1 MAVASAMHAR
11 RRIVA
16 RRKERTHH
24 SSACVGGGGASVGGP
39 ARPAWTSSSWDMGSR
54 THTWGRAPAGLLRAS
69 WVILATLL
77 FGLDAAGGSSGG
89 DFKGGGLRLS
99 GLKGWRMRRGLSQGQ
114 LAKLVGVPRHY
125 VQRIEQGRRG
135 CNPWVAQKMAEELEV
150 DLEEL
155 RASLAPEENTGAEG
169 DVRVRR
175 GRPPVVVPRRSVH
188 RAYLKVLLEREVGSA
203 YSALEE
209 REFEDWCM
217 RLSPEELLEIISRR
231 KLERELLKE
240 VLTDNARVHPE
251 VRTFLEELVREHPG
265 KDIRILAAR
274 RNQEHSQEERQR
286 LTRAMRGLLL

>member
-1 MAVASAMHAR
+1 MAQDSDASR
-11 RRIVA
+11 G
-16 RRKERTHH
+16 
-24 SSACVGGGGASVGGP
+24 SG
-39 ARPAWTSSSWDMGSR
+39 RPQ
-54 THTWGRAPAGLLRAS
+54 
-69 WVILATLL
+69 
-77 FGLDAAGGSSGG
+77 G

-99 GLKGWRMRRGLSQGQ
+99 GLKQWRERRGLSQGQ

-155 RASLAPEENTGAEG
+155 RASLAPQEDTGGEG

-175 GRPPVVVPRRSVH
+175 GRPPVVIPRRSVH
-188 RAYLKVLLEREVGSA
+188 RAYLKVLLDREVGSA

-209 REFEDWCM
+209 REFESWYM

-231 KLERELLKE
+231 QLERELLKE
-240 VLTDNARVHPE
+240 VLTYTARLHPE

-265 KDIRILAAR
+265 EDLRILAAR
-274 RNQEHSQEERQR
+274 RSQEPSEEERQM